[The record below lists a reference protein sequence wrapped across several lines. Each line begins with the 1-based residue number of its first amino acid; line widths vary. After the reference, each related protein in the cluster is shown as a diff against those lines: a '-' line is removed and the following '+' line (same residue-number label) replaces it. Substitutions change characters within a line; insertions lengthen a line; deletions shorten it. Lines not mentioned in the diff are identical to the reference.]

1 MFRNKEIQHFTGF
14 YAAITAAAAAAGLF
28 TDIPA
33 AFIVLVFALAALTA
47 FLLFTR
53 KRYDALA
60 AMAEQ
65 IDRILH
71 DEEEIFENCC
81 EEGELA
87 ILQSEISK
95 MTVRIREQNRA
106 LEKEKS
112 HLADSLADI
121 AHQLRTPLTSAGLIL
136 SLMRKEADP
145 TERLRLI
152 RETKEIF
159 SNIDW
164 LLTSLLKISRLD
176 AGMITFSKEPC
187 EVHILIDKALSPL
200 QISAELHDINITTDI
215 PEDAVVDCD
224 VRWLAEALTNI
235 IKNCMESAG
244 DGGSI
249 AISCEDNPLF
259 TEIYVRDSGSGFSE
273 KDLPHIFDRFYRS
286 ESKAGSSGY
295 GIGLSLSENIVICH
309 DGDIKASNHPEGGA
323 LFTIRFPK

>member
-1 MFRNKEIQHFTGF
+1 
-14 YAAITAAAAAAGLF
+14 
-28 TDIPA
+28 
-33 AFIVLVFALAALTA
+33 
-47 FLLFTR
+47 
-53 KRYDALA
+53 
-60 AMAEQ
+60 
-65 IDRILH
+65 
-71 DEEEIFENCC
+71 
-81 EEGELA
+81 
-87 ILQSEISK
+87 
-95 MTVRIREQNRA
+95 
-106 LEKEKS
+106 
-112 HLADSLADI
+112 
-121 AHQLRTPLTSAGLIL
+121 
-136 SLMRKEADP
+136 
-145 TERLRLI
+145 
-152 RETKEIF
+152 
-159 SNIDW
+159 
-164 LLTSLLKISRLD
+164 
-176 AGMITFSKEPC
+176 MITFSKEPC

>member
-1 MFRNKEIQHFTGF
+1 MFRNKEIQHFIVI
-14 YAAITAAAAAAGLF
+14 YATITAAAVAAGFF
-28 TDIPA
+28 TDIPV

-53 KRYDALA
+53 KRYDALTD
-60 AMAEQ
+60 MAEQ

-71 DEEEIFENCC
+71 DEEEVFGNCC
-81 EEGELA
+81 EEGKLS

-106 LEKEKS
+106 LEKEKAY
-112 HLADSLADI
+112 LADSLADI

-152 RETKEIF
+152 RETNEIF

-176 AGMITFSKEPC
+176 AGMITFSKETC
-187 EVHILIDKALSPL
+187 EVRLLVDKALSPL
-200 QISAELHDINITTDI
+200 QIPAELHDISITTDI
-215 PEDAVVDCD
+215 PEDAVIDCD
-224 VRWLAEALTNI
+224 VRWLAESLTNI
-235 IKNCMESAG
+235 FKNCMESAG
-244 DGGSI
+244 DGGTI
-249 AISCEDNPLF
+249 NISCEDNPLF

-286 ESKAGSSGY
+286 ESKAGSGGY